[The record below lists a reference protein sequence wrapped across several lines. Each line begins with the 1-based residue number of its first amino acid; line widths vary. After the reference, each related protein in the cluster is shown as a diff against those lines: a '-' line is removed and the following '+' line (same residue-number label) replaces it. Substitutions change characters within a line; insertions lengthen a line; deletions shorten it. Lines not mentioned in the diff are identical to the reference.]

1 MKNNRIQY
9 CIANWKMCMTN
20 SDGIEFANQ
29 FKGKQFKSDHAKVVL
44 CPSYTSLYSIS
55 NILEKT
61 PYCSGAQDVY
71 FENSGAYTGKISI
84 DMLKDID
91 VEYCIL
97 GHSERRHIFGE
108 SNDVIQSKINAIKS
122 SSIIPILCIGE
133 TQEERESELTKKV
146 LEQQLS
152 SAFLNIDLPHEQKVV
167 IAYEPVWAIGTG
179 KVATLEMVSETHI
192 LVRNIL
198 EKIGFNANAISIL
211 YGGSVNPNNAKELAE
226 IKDVDGFLIGGA
238 SLNVDSFSEILDKL

>member
-1 MKNNRIQY
+1 
-9 CIANWKMCMTN
+9 MCMTN

-108 SNDVIQSKINAIKS
+108 SNDVIQSKINAIKI

>member
-1 MKNNRIQY
+1 
-9 CIANWKMCMTN
+9 MTN

-108 SNDVIQSKINAIKS
+108 SNDVIQSKINAIKI